1 VTGAHDA
8 VPEVD
13 RLLASLPDAV
23 VGVRPDLT
31 VFLWNAAAEALT
43 GRSATRAL
51 ERQLPE
57 CLGPE
62 ARLTRHLGETI
73 RLAEGRAEAESE
85 ITTTDGRTVP
95 VSVLTAP
102 IHGPTGALRGAVAV
116 LRDLSRIRALEAEVR
131 RGERLAALGQMALAL
146 AHEIRNPLGAIR
158 GVAQLLGDELGGASP
173 FREHVRVV
181 LAEIDR
187 VNRVMEAL
195 LDLGRPLTLTFGF
208 VNLHELLD
216 RVMLLAEPAARAH
229 EVQLVRRYDPSLPAL
244 WADADR
250 LVQVFQ
256 NLVQNGI
263 EAMPGGG
270 RLTLTTRLSLDTVFG
285 GRVDLGAGPRPLV
298 EVQVVDEG
306 EGIPVELLDRVFD
319 PFVTTKPRGLGLGL
333 ALAHRIV
340 EEHRGALRV
349 ASVPGKGTTFRCHLP
364 IAPTGS
370 GGVGAGS
377 TGSLPLRLEPP
388 TASAR

>member
-1 VTGAHDA
+1 MSSGGD
-8 VPEVD
+8 PLSEVD

-23 VGVRPDLT
+23 IGVRPDLT

-51 ERQLPE
+51 ERQLSE

-62 ARLTRHLGETI
+62 ARLLRHLGETV
-73 RLAEGRAEAESE
+73 RLAEGRAEPESE
-85 ITTTDGRTVP
+85 MTATDGRAIP

-102 IHGPTGALRGAVAV
+102 IHGPSGQLRGAVAV

-131 RGERLAALGQMALAL
+131 RGERLSALGQMALAL

-158 GVAQLLGDELGGASP
+158 GVAQLLGDELGGAGP
-173 FREHVRVV
+173 FRDHLTVM

-195 LDLGRPLTLTFGF
+195 LDLGRPLTFTFGF

-216 RVMLLAEPAARAH
+216 RVCLLAEPAARAH

-250 LVQVFQ
+250 LIQVFQ
-256 NLVQNGI
+256 NLVQNGDRGD
-263 EAMPGGG
+263 AGG
-270 RLTLTTRLSLDTVFG
+270 RPAHADHAPVARHRVRRARRRGHRAAASGRGPGVGRGRGHSRRAARSRLRSVRDHEAS
-285 GRVDLGAGPRPLV
+285 RARPRPGAGAPHRRGAPRRAPGREHAGQGDHLQRATCRSRRPRAWGPSSAPPGLRRGPPRP
-298 EVQVVDEG
+298 
-306 EGIPVELLDRVFD
+306 
-319 PFVTTKPRGLGLGL
+319 
-333 ALAHRIV
+333 A
-340 EEHRGALRV
+340 GASR
-349 ASVPGKGTTFRCHLP
+349 
-364 IAPTGS
+364 
-370 GGVGAGS
+370 
-377 TGSLPLRLEPP
+377 
-388 TASAR
+388 

>member
-1 VTGAHDA
+1 MQVS
-8 VPEVD
+8 EID

-23 VGVRPDLT
+23 VGVRPDLA
-31 VFLWNAAAEALT
+31 VFLWNGAAEALT
-43 GRSATRAL
+43 GRSATRAIGRL
-51 ERQLPE
+51 LPE
-57 CLGPE
+57 CLGSE
-62 ARLTRHLGETI
+62 ARLTRHLSETV

-85 ITTTDGRTVP
+85 VMTTDGRSIP

-102 IHGPTGALRGAVAV
+102 IHDPSGGLRGAVAV

-158 GVAQLLGDELGGASP
+158 GVAQLLGDELGGAGP
-173 FREHVRVV
+173 FREHVTVM

-195 LDLGRPLTLTFGF
+195 LDLGRPLTFTFGF
-208 VNLHELLD
+208 VNLHELLE
-216 RVMLLAEPAARAH
+216 RVSLLAEPAARAH
-229 EVQLVRRYDPSLPAL
+229 EVQLVRRYDPSLPPL

-250 LVQVFQ
+250 LIQVFQ

-270 RLTLTTRLSLDTVFG
+270 RLTLTTRVSLDTVYG
-285 GRVDLGAGPRPLV
+285 GRVDVGAGPRPLV
-298 EVQVVDEG
+298 EVQVTDGG
-306 EGIPVELLDRVFD
+306 EGIPAELLDRVFD

-340 EEHRGALRV
+340 EEHHGALRV
-349 ASVPGKGTTFRCHLP
+349 ASPPGKGTTFSCYLP
-364 IAPTGS
+364 IAPS
-370 GGVGAGS
+370 VAAPAPAGS
-377 TGSLPLRLEPP
+377 PGPDAPRPAPAPP
-388 TASAR
+388 APR

>member
-1 VTGAHDA
+1 MGDSA
-8 VPEVD
+8 VMERLEHD

-23 VGVRPDLT
+23 IGVRPDLT
-31 VFLWNAAAEALT
+31 VFLWNAAAEGLT
-43 GRSATRAL
+43 GRSAPRAL
-51 ERQLPE
+51 GRLLAD

-62 ARLTRHLGETI
+62 ARLTRHLGETV

-85 ITTTDGRTVP
+85 VTTTDGRSVP

-102 IHGPTGALRGAVAV
+102 IHAATGSLRGAVAV
-116 LRDLSRIRALEAEVR
+116 VRDLSRLKALEAEVR

-158 GVAQLLGDELGGASP
+158 GVAQLLGDELGGAGG
-173 FREHVRVV
+173 FREHIRVM
-181 LAEIDR
+181 LQEIDR

-195 LDLGRPLTLTFGF
+195 LDLGRPLTFSF
-208 VNLHELLD
+208 RAVNLHELLE
-216 RVMLLAEPAARAH
+216 RVCLLAEPAARGQG
-229 EVQLVRRYDPSLPAL
+229 VSLVRRYDPSLPTL
-244 WADADR
+244 WADPDR

-263 EAMPGGG
+263 EAMPAGG
-270 RLTLTTRLSLDTVFG
+270 RLTLTTRVALDAVY
-285 GRVDLGAGPRPLV
+285 GRVDAGTGPRPLV
-298 EVQVVDEG
+298 EVQVTDEG
-306 EGIPVELLDRVFD
+306 EGIPAGFLDRVFD

-349 ASVPGKGTTFRCHLP
+349 ASTPGKGTTFSCHLP
-364 IAPTGS
+364 VA
-370 GGVGAGS
+370 AGPAA
-377 TGSLPLRLEPP
+377 GEGR
-388 TASAR
+388 

>member
-1 VTGAHDA
+1 VTPLTPGGDS

-23 VGVRPDLT
+23 IGVRPDLT
-31 VFLWNAAAEALT
+31 VFLWNSAAEALT

-51 ERQLPE
+51 ERLLSE

-62 ARLTRHLGETI
+62 ARLTRHLSETI
-73 RLAEGRAEAESE
+73 RLSEGRAEAESE
-85 ITTTDGRTVP
+85 VTATDGRAIA

-102 IHGPTGALRGAVAV
+102 IHAPSGALRGAVAV
-116 LRDLSRIRALEAEVR
+116 LRDLSRLRALEAEVR

-158 GVAQLLGDELGGASP
+158 GVAQLLGDELGGAGP
-173 FREHVRVV
+173 FREHVTVM

-195 LDLGRPLTLTFGF
+195 LDLGRPLGFTFGV
-208 VNLHELLD
+208 VNVHELLE
-216 RVMLLAEPAARAH
+216 RVSLLAEPMARAH
-229 EVQLVRRYDPSLPAL
+229 EVQLVRRYDPSLPPL

-250 LVQVFQ
+250 LMQVFQ
-256 NLVQNGI
+256 NLVQNGV

-270 RLTLTTRLSLDTVFG
+270 RLTLTTRLSLDTVYG
-285 GRVDLGAGPRPLV
+285 GRVDAGAGPRPLV
-298 EVQVVDEG
+298 EVQVTDEG
-306 EGIPVELLDRVFD
+306 EGIPAELRDRVFD
-319 PFVTTKPRGLGLGL
+319 PFVTTKARGLGLGL

-349 ASVPGKGTTFRCHLP
+349 ASTPGKGTSFSCYLP
-364 IAPTGS
+364 VAPTS
-370 GGVGAGS
+370 A
-377 TGSLPLRLEPP
+377 PP
-388 TASAR
+388 AAPR

>member
-1 VTGAHDA
+1 MSSGGDPL
-8 VPEVD
+8 PEVD
-13 RLLASLPDAV
+13 RLLAALPDAV
-23 VGVRPDLT
+23 IGERPDLT

-51 ERQLPE
+51 ERPLSE

-62 ARLTRHLGETI
+62 ARLLRHLGETV
-73 RLAEGRAEAESE
+73 RLAEGRAEPESE
-85 ITTTDGRTVP
+85 MTATDGRAIA

-102 IHGPTGALRGAVAV
+102 IHGPSGQLRGAVAV
-116 LRDLSRIRALEAEVR
+116 LRDLSRIRAL
-131 RGERLAALGQMALAL
+131 AL
-146 AHEIRNPLGAIR
+146 AHELRNPLGAIR
-158 GVAQLLGDELGGASP
+158 GVAQLLGDELGGAGP
-173 FREHVRVV
+173 FRDHLTVM

-195 LDLGRPLTLTFGF
+195 LDLGRPLTFTFGF

-216 RVMLLAEPAARAH
+216 RVSLLAEPAARAH

-256 NLVQNGI
+256 NLVQNGV

-270 RLTLTTRLSLDTVFG
+270 RLTLTTRLSLDALFG
-285 GRVDLGAGPRPLV
+285 GRVDAGTGPRPLV
-298 EVQVVDEG
+298 EVQVSDEG
-306 EGIPVELLDRVFD
+306 EGIPPELLDRVFD

-349 ASVPGKGTTFRCHLP
+349 ASTPGKGTTFSAHVP
-364 IAPTGS
+364 IAPTA
-370 GGVGAGS
+370 GAAG
-377 TGSLPLRLEPP
+377 PLSAPAGLGAARPDPP
-388 TASAR
+388 APSR